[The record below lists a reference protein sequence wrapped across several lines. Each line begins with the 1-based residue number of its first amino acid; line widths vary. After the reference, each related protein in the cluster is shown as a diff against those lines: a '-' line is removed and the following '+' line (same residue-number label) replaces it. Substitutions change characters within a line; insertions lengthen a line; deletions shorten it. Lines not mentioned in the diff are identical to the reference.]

1 MDGAGS
7 PLIAALRNPDAY
19 PHPVATPIRVAET
32 HISWVLLTGAHAYKI
47 KKPLRL
53 SFLDYSTLERRR
65 LCCEEETRLNRRYA
79 PDLYEGVAVICGTP
93 AVPRVDGAGP
103 VIEYAV
109 RMKQFDPA
117 AELDALLARS
127 LVPPAEL
134 AGLGRRIAAF
144 HALAAPVDQTQSH
157 GLPERVHRVTLD
169 NFTEL
174 LRLPESRSWSIQL
187 EALEQWVNDR
197 YAQSHAS
204 MRERR
209 KAGRVRECHG
219 DLHCGNVVRWQ
230 GMLVPFDGIE
240 FDPALR
246 FIDVVSDLA
255 FLTMD
260 LAVRRRPVLRHAVL
274 QSWTEASGDF
284 AGLPLLPYFEV
295 YRALVRAKV
304 AALRAQQSP
313 ADGAERASA
322 IRDAR
327 SYLDWATV
335 RTQRR
340 AAALVLTCGLSG
352 SGKTWLARAIA
363 GELEALHIRSDVE
376 RKRLA
381 GLAPLED
388 SKSPPDAGI
397 YTLDFN
403 RRTYSRLLDGA
414 RAALQGGENVIV
426 DAAFLR
432 RSERM
437 SLLALAREMS
447 APATILH
454 CQAPVDV
461 LQRRVAARAETKQDA
476 SEAGVAVLARQ
487 PGYWED
493 FDALEVP
500 HVVSVDTTAPDAVR
514 TTVARLRAAAGT

>member
-1 MDGAGS
+1 MDGTGS
-7 PLIAALRNPDAY
+7 PLIAALRSPDAY
-19 PHPVATPIRVAET
+19 PHPVVTPIRVAET
-32 HISWVLLTGAHAYKI
+32 HISWVLLTGELAYKV

-79 PDLYEGVAVICGTP
+79 PDLYEGVAVVCGTP
-93 AVPRVDGAGP
+93 EAPRVDGTGP

-117 AELDALLARS
+117 AELDALLASS
-127 LVPPAEL
+127 LVPPGELAEL
-134 AGLGRRIAAF
+134 GRHIARF
-144 HALAAPVDQTQSH
+144 HEVAAPVDAAESH

-174 LRLPESRSWSIQL
+174 LRLPESRQWSAQL
-187 EALEQWVNDR
+187 DALEQWVNDR
-197 YAQSHAS
+197 YAQSHALL
-204 MRERR
+204 RERR

-230 GMLVPFDGIE
+230 GTLVPFDGIE

-246 FIDVVSDLA
+246 YVDVVSDLA

-260 LAVRRRPVLRHAVL
+260 LAARRRPALRHAVL
-274 QSWTEASGDF
+274 QSWTEASGDC

-295 YRALVRAKV
+295 YRALVRGKV
-304 AALRAQQSP
+304 AALRAQQAP
-313 ADGAERASA
+313 AHGADREGA

-327 SYLDWATV
+327 RYLDWATT

-340 AAALVLTCGLSG
+340 PAALMLTCGLSG
-352 SGKTWLARAIA
+352 SGKTRLSRALAA
-363 GELEALHIRSDVE
+363 ELDALHLRSDVE

-397 YTLDFN
+397 YTPDFN
-403 RRTYSRLLDGA
+403 RRTYTRLLECA
-414 RAALQGGENVIV
+414 RAGLQGGENVIV

-437 SLLALAREMS
+437 SLLALARDMS

-454 CQAPVDV
+454 CQAPDDV
-461 LQRRVAARAETKQDA
+461 LRRRVAARADAKQDA
-476 SEAGVAVLARQ
+476 SEAGVAVLERQ
-487 PGYWED
+487 PGYWEE
-493 FDALEVP
+493 FDALELP
-500 HVVSVDTTAPDAVR
+500 HVLGVDTTATDAVQA
-514 TTVARLRAAAGT
+514 TAARLRSTAAA